1 MPAISKFLFAEEFV
15 EPGIGPDGAPMPV
28 MLRSKPKQYTE
39 IEFETAKQA
48 AYDEGRQTGY
58 DTGYKTGYETARD
71 ETLASAEYLAAQA
84 VAALQDSLP
93 QALAKAERARV
104 EADAGAVTAM
114 GAIARKLLPAL
125 AAAHGVDEIE
135 ALARESIERL
145 IEQPRFVVK
154 VSPVVQQIVLARI
167 EAMAETLGFA
177 GRIVVLPDAAMPE
190 TDARIEW
197 ANGGVERNVADVWK
211 EIEDA
216 IERYL
221 AMQPGATSAN

>member
-15 EPGIGPDGAPMPV
+15 EPGVGPDGMPMPV
-28 MLRSKPKQYTE
+28 MLRRKPKHYSE
-39 IEFETAKQA
+39 VELEMAKQA
-48 AYDEGRQTGY
+48 AFEEGRQA
-58 DTGYKTGYETARD
+58 GYETGRD
-71 ETLASAEYLAAQA
+71 ETLASAEHLAAQA
-84 VAALQDSLP
+84 IAALQETLP
-93 QALAKAERARV
+93 RALATAERARA

-154 VSPVVQQIVLARI
+154 VNPATQQIVQARI
-167 EAMAETLGFA
+167 EATAQTLGFA

-197 ANGGVERNVADVWK
+197 ANGGVERNVADIWK

-221 AMQPGATSAN
+221 AMQPGASGTN